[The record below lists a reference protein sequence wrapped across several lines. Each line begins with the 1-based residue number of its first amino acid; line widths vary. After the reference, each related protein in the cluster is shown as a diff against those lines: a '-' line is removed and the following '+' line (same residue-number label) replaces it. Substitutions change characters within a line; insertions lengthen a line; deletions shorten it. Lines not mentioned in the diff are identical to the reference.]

1 MEPGEVI
8 HLSVAIG
15 RFFEALFFAILRVAG
30 VVTVALGGVLIAA
43 VLLLGISRLLLARR
57 RR

>member
-1 MEPGEVI
+1 MI

-30 VVTVALGGVLIAA
+30 VVTVAVVGVMLVWL
-43 VLLLGISRLLLARR
+43 VLFGLSRLLLARR